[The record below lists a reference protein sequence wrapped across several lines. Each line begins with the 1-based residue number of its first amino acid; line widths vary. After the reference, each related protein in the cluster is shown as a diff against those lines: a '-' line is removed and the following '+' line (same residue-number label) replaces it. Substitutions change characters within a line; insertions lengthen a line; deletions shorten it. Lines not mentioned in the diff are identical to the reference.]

1 MELSIVFGENGG
13 LVTQLAL
20 GDRKLF
26 GIAEITRH
34 LDAEDIDLRLSLTAN
49 QRYMSQ
55 AKLLQ
60 KVCDE
65 EILRDRD
72 QELIEIF

>member
-1 MELSIVFGENGG
+1 MELSIVFDENGNI
-13 LVTQLAL
+13 TPQLAL

-26 GIAEITRH
+26 GLAEITRY
-34 LDAEDIDLRLSLTAN
+34 LDAEEIDLRLSLTAN
-49 QRYMSQ
+49 YRAMNQ
-55 AKLLQ
+55 AKLLN
-60 KVCDE
+60 KICDE